1 MSRAQRRN
9 RLLVL
14 LSFLVVTLLAGCD
27 LGTTV
32 ATPTPVLPNPTDTA
46 AAVSAPTAASAAT
59 TAPAPAVTDTP
70 AATQAASSGQL
81 KDVPRNRTL
90 IDVQNGPENKWAD
103 YNNWNPYSIG
113 AFPGFGD
120 NVVYEPLAYYSAF
133 SDQEILWL
141 AESYKYGPDY
151 KSLTI
156 KIRPNVTWSDGQPF
170 TADDVAYT
178 LTTLKELGSKVQWGS
193 DVQRY
198 VAEAKATDPLT
209 VDITFNVPAP
219 RFFFFMEFKMDNGVY
234 IVPKHIFEG
243 QDWTSFTDYD
253 LAKGWPV
260 TTGPYKVVL
269 GSPEQKVWD
278 RRDDWW
284 AYKTGLVKS
293 LPGPERLIL
302 LPFGDS
308 DQAAQAVLSNQADH
322 ARISVQNMKSVLE
335 GNPKATSHSGRELP
349 YGYVDWWPISLYV
362 NNTKPPFDDPDVR
375 WALSYFID
383 RKQLVDVAY
392 QGAGVASP
400 LPMPPYPGLKPFIDN
415 INDLLEKY
423 PTNEFNPEKG
433 AALLTKKGWTKGSDG
448 IWADASGN
456 KLKMDILS
464 FSFIQSIAPV
474 VAEQLKKQGVD
485 ATFSMPPDNFTQIQ
499 KGTYTAAIFGHG
511 GSVKDPY
518 ETLRLYQSSST
529 SVPGVNGANF
539 SLWSNADYDKIVDQ
553 VYATPMDDQAK
564 LKDLYHQAMAIW
576 LPNLPDIQL
585 VEDIHN
591 IALNTTYWTGW
602 PSNEDNY
609 VNEHSYSLT
618 WNLVL
623 MHLKPAQ

>member
-1 MSRAQRRN
+1 MFGAQRRT
-9 RLLVL
+9 RLMVL
-14 LSFLVVTLLAGCD
+14 FIFLAVTLLTACD
-27 LGTTV
+27 TGGP
-32 ATPTPVLPNPTDTA
+32 TPTAVAPSAADTPTTQ
-46 AAVSAPTAASAAT
+46 AAT
-59 TAPAPAVTDTP
+59 TTADTPTTQAAATTTNAP
-70 AATQAASSGQL
+70 AATQPVEAGKL

-90 IDVQNGPENKWAD
+90 IDVQNGPENKWSD

-133 SDQEILWL
+133 NDKETMWL
-141 AESYKYGPDY
+141 AESYKYSSDF
-151 KSLTI
+151 KALTI

-170 TADDVAYT
+170 TAEDVAYT
-178 LTTLKELGSKVQWGS
+178 LTTLKDLGPKVQWGS
-193 DVQRY
+193 DVKQY
-198 VAEAKATDPLT
+198 VAEAKATDPST

-219 RFFFFMEFKMDNGVY
+219 RFFFFLSYKMDNGVY

-243 QDWTSFTDYD
+243 QDWTSFTHFD

-260 TTGPYKVVL
+260 TTGPYRVAL

-284 AYKTGLVKS
+284 AFKSGFVKE
-293 LPGPERLIL
+293 LPGPERVVL

-322 ARISVQNMKSVLE
+322 ARISVQNVKAVLQ
-335 GNPKATSHSGRELP
+335 GNPKTTTHSGNKLP
-349 YGYVDWWPISLYV
+349 YGYVDWWPISLFV
-362 NNTKPPFDDPDVR
+362 NNAKPPFDDPDVR
-375 WALSYFID
+375 WAMSYFID

-392 QGAGVASP
+392 QGAGVPSQ
-400 LPMPPYPGLKPFIDN
+400 LPMPPYPGLKPYIDS
-415 INDLLEKY
+415 IGDLLQKY
-423 PTNEFNPEKG
+423 PTNEFSPEKG
-433 AALLTKKGWTKGSDG
+433 AALLTKKGWKKGGDG
-448 IWADASGN
+448 IWVNAQGN
-456 KLKMDILS
+456 KLQMNILS

-518 ETLRLYQSSST
+518 ETLRLYQSASEA
-529 SVPGVNGANF
+529 VPGVNGANF
-539 SLWSNADYDKIVDQ
+539 AKWTNADYDKIVDQ

-564 LKDLYHQAMAIW
+564 LKDLYHKAMEIW

-591 IALNTTYWTGW
+591 IALNTTYWKGW
-602 PSNEDNY
+602 PSDEDNY

-618 WNLVL
+618 WLLVL
-623 MHLKPAQ
+623 MHLQPTQ